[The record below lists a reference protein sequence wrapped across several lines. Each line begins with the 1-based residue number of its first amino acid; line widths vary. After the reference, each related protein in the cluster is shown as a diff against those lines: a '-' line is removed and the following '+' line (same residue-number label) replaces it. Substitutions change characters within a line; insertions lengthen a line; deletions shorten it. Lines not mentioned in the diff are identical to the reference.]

1 MALEVASGSVVA
13 GRLGFV
19 FTGQGAQRLGMG
31 SELYQAFP
39 VFASAFDAVCAE
51 FDQHLDRSLREVIDN
66 DVEAL
71 NQTGFTQPA
80 LFAVEVAL
88 YRLFESWGVRP
99 EIVAGHSIGELA
111 AAHVAGVLSL
121 ADAARLVAARGRL
134 MQALPEGGV
143 MVAIQATEDEV
154 RPQLDRR
161 GGVRCDQRSGFRCGV
176 R

>member
-1 MALEVASGSVVA
+1 M
-13 GRLGFV
+13 R
-19 FTGQGAQRLGMG
+19 
-31 SELYQAFP
+31 
-39 VFASAFDAVCAE
+39 E
-51 FDQHLDRSLREVIDN
+51 FDQHLDRSLREVID
-66 DVEAL
+66 DDAEAL

-99 EIVAGHSIGELA
+99 EYVAGHSIGELA

-154 RPQLDRR
+154 RPHLTDAVGIAAINGPDSVVVSGEAAAVEPSLRCSPSR
-161 GGVRCDQRSGFRCGV
+161 VVRRSG
-176 R
+176 